1 MNEMCYGVIQETP
14 NNEFHVPTNDFPGL
28 NREETINYAKYATM
42 HRIYTEN
49 KIPFNHEHAI
59 DFACT
64 WYGANRKVIEI
75 ALRKLTV
82 PCRTCSNR

>member
-49 KIPFNHEHAI
+49 KIPFNHEQAI
-59 DFACT
+59 DFACS
-64 WYGANRKVIEI
+64 WYGANREVIEI

-82 PCRTCSNR
+82 TRRTCPNR